1 MSVSLWVV
9 RLKSLKAHIFDSA
22 PHLRR
27 ICRHLV
33 LRSSVFD
40 VETHQSESR
49 SLGIHRILGKFHLSK
64 PNCFRVFN
72 VSWMFRHLIFR
83 WLDRLYYIF
92 IFLNQI
98 FTVLAL
104 GASYLTIHVN
114 SSYFVSFMALMAVIS
129 VSGCLILAPDVLT
142 CFFVLSCCCYD
153 LKSWFKLR
161 VKAIVILIMSTVS
174 PWEPFFRLLALGCM
188 NSWFSIENKAAVKY
202 VDKTEL
208 LKVFLRDLPM
218 MVLHSSIIISPAT
231 DASWINKLRVC

>member
-1 MSVSLWVV
+1 M
-9 RLKSLKAHIFDSA
+9 
-22 PHLRR
+22 
-27 ICRHLV
+27 
-33 LRSSVFD
+33 
-40 VETHQSESR
+40 ETHQSDFR

-104 GASYLTIHVN
+104 
-114 SSYFVSFMALMAVIS
+114 SFMALMAVIS

-218 MVLHSSIIISPAT
+218 MVLHSSIITSPAT